1 MLHRIL
7 LLAATGTASAL
18 LATGLTP
25 IDTGG
30 LAADRAASPTT
41 RNAQVAAANADAAAP
56 EPAPAWTA
64 CTRKLDGVTTA
75 MDATQ
80 HTVTIV
86 NQTSRTH
93 ARVSFWVRL
102 DGACSL
108 DRLFLTKTARLGY
121 GGTVTGTK
129 RKQGSGTT
137 PRGTYTMSE
146 AFGNGKSPATVMPFH
161 RVKKGDY
168 WVGDNASKYYNSR
181 RNKSQGGFRWKLS
194 SSNRNSSEYLPHYTH
209 QYRYAVVINFNRAPD
224 YRKAYRGTGIFLHVK
239 SSGATGGCVG
249 VTAKQMRIVLA
260 HLVPGDKITI
270 AR

>member
-1 MLHRIL
+1 MLHRML
-7 LLAATGTASAL
+7 MLAATGTVTVL
-18 LATGLTP
+18 LVAGLTQ
-25 IDTGG
+25 T
-30 LAADRAASPTT
+30 AADGVPPVDPAAG
-41 RNAQVAAANADAAAP
+41 VMAAATP
-56 EPAPAWTA
+56 VEPAPPWAA
-64 CTRKLDGVTTA
+64 CTRKLDGVTTVI
-75 MDATQ
+75 DATQ

-93 ARVSFWVRL
+93 ARVSFWVRTA
-102 DGACSL
+102 GGCSL

-121 GGTVTGTK
+121 GGTVDGTK
-129 RKQGSGTT
+129 RKQGTGTT
-137 PRGTYTMSE
+137 PRGTYTMTE
-146 AFGNGKSPATVMPFH
+146 AFGNGKAPTTVMAFH

-194 SSNRNSSEYLPHYTH
+194 SSHRNASEYLPHYTH